1 MIYKS
6 PCSEYVNDEKR
17 EKGILEIRKK
27 VEETLLQNKSSFIRI
42 EGFSGIGKTRFVYE
56 SLNDN
61 KFKEFVLYVKS
72 FKDSIF
78 NDLVSFCKKQA
89 QNSKELVVFV
99 IDECS
104 YDDHKLIYKHL
115 NEYVNFVIITI
126 DQVLSTQDKISCP
139 EQH

>member
-1 MIYKS
+1 MIIEKLQKNIEKEVLEEPLFKEYFDRFEMYEQVINQQS
-6 PCSEYVNDEKR
+6 QDIEYVNDEKR

-72 FKDSIF
+72 FKDSIL
-78 NDLVSFCKKQA
+78 NDLVSFA
-89 QNSKELVVFV
+89 IS
-99 IDECS
+99 
-104 YDDHKLIYKHL
+104 
-115 NEYVNFVIITI
+115 
-126 DQVLSTQDKISCP
+126 DKIIFV
-139 EQH
+139 